1 MPDSSQH
8 HHYTIGNQP
17 HPTDYTLHFVIYFV
31 TTFIIH
37 PTEIFYKMFLQ
48 IRGKRKGIITLPN
61 KFFM

>member
-1 MPDSSQH
+1 MRHILQMPDSSQH

-48 IRGKRKGIITLPN
+48 SYYKKVKCGKI
-61 KFFM
+61 